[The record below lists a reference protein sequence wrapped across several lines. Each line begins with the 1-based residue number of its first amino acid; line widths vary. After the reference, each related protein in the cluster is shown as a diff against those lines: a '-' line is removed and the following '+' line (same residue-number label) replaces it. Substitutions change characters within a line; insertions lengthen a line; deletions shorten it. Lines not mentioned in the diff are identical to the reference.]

1 MSDEKHIPFHHG
13 SQYADWV
20 ERNCWRC
27 WKYNEEDASKSCLID
42 QAIGACALLDKPL
55 SDEMARRCGYLRENG
70 TTNDNYTWK
79 CPERESQEERDRNP
93 REIIDHPNQI
103 FMEI

>member
-1 MSDEKHIPFHHG
+1 
-13 SQYADWV
+13 
-20 ERNCWRC
+20 
-27 WKYNEEDASKSCLID
+27 
-42 QAIGACALLDKPL
+42 
-55 SDEMARRCGYLRENG
+55 MARRCGYLRENG

-79 CPERESQEERDRNP
+79 CPERESQEERDRKP